1 MYNRIMAGIERMT
14 PQMLR
19 LLEVLAGD
27 PNIEWWGLALAKA
40 ADIQSPTIYRALARL
55 ETARWVTSSP
65 EEIDPSLEG
74 RPRRRL
80 YRLTPHGVREA
91 TRLLADHT
99 DENPARAATT
109 PSQPLLRHKAATA

>member
-14 PQMLR
+14 PQMLL
-19 LLEVLAGD
+19 LLEVLASD
-27 PNIEWWGLALAKA
+27 PNVEWWGLALAKA
-40 ADIQSPTIYRALARL
+40 AGIRSPTIYRALARL

-65 EEIDPSLEG
+65 EEIDPALEG

-91 TRLLADHT
+91 TRLLDDYKNEA
-99 DENPARAATT
+99 PARATRT
-109 PSQPLLRHKAATA
+109 PPQELLRHKAATA